1 VVGLPAWYARLVGA
15 AAHVQYVPVLPEQA

>member
-1 VVGLPAWYARLVGA
+1 VVGLPAWYTRLVGA